1 MIWIDR
7 QAAFDEAMA
16 RIAAQP
22 VVAIDTEADS
32 LHSYFDKVCLI
43 QMSIPDEDFVI
54 DPLAKIDLAK
64 FGELLANPEIVKVF
78 HGGDYDL
85 RILNRDFG
93 FVVANLIDTMVSAQL
108 LGYEAFGLAALLD
121 RHFGVKVN
129 KTHQRADWAMRP
141 LTADM
146 LDYAASDT
154 RYLIALYGKLR
165 EELEALGR
173 WEWALEEFGRLE
185 KIRYRDRDSNEDEPE
200 PFRKLKGIGG
210 FDRRTLGI
218 VRELHIWRDGLA
230 RAADRPPFKIIG
242 NDALLEIAKE
252 KPKSRNELEK
262 IKAVSRFHSGRYG
275 SEITGIVRR
284 ILEVPEE
291 QLPERGESKPWIR
304 DRALE
309 ARIDRLKKIR
319 DQHAKELK
327 IEPSVLAPRHV
338 LSAVATIQPT
348 TMAQLDEVPAM
359 REWQKKVLGAALV
372 AATGA

>member
-1 MIWIDR
+1 MIWIDK
-7 QAAFDEAMA
+7 QATFDEAMA
-16 RIAAQP
+16 RIGAQP
-22 VVAIDTEADS
+22 VIAIDTEADS

-43 QMSIPDEDFVI
+43 QMSIPGEDFII

-64 FGELLANPEIVKVF
+64 FGELLGDPNIVKVF

-93 FVVANLIDTMVSAQL
+93 FVVSNLIDTMVSAQL

-141 LTADM
+141 LTPEM

-154 RYLIALYGKLR
+154 RYLIELYGKLR
-165 EELEALGR
+165 VELEALER
-173 WEWALEEFGRLE
+173 WEWALEEFSRLE

-275 SEITGIVRR
+275 SEVTGVVRR
-284 ILEVPEE
+284 VLELPEE
-291 QLPERGESKPWIR
+291 QLPERGETKPWIR

-319 DQHAKELK
+319 DKYAKDLK

-338 LSAVATIQPT
+338 LSAVASIQPKEL
-348 TMAQLDEVPAM
+348 AQLDEIPAM
-359 REWQKKVLGAALV
+359 REWQKRVLGQALV
-372 AATGA
+372 DEITK